1 MKTSKSPKRV
11 LVEALAVAEASLPRY
26 SHRFSPRV
34 FTQHQLFACLVL
46 KDFYNLTY
54 RGTVGLLADG
64 DSLCEAIG
72 LEKVPHFT
80 TLQKAADRL
89 LVAPSFRRLI
99 TTTVQRARK
108 AKLLRRGVRLAAID
122 TSGFESR
129 HTSRYYAW
137 RRKKLGKHG
146 RTCAVSYR
154 RFPKLGVVCDTTSHF
169 CLAARASQGPRP
181 DFGDFRPLI
190 VEAQARAGV
199 KAVAADAGFDSEANH
214 VLARDELGIQ
224 SLIPAEHG
232 RPPAGEPA
240 GRYRKQMKRHLHES
254 RYGQRWQVETVYSM
268 IKRLSGEVVNARTY
282 WRRCRLLLLKVL
294 THNISILRQRI
305 GFLLSRSG
313 LFFWCGGSGRLTE
326 CLDPNESVLAEWCFI
341 VSIARWPGSRCLKRR
356 PTTRPSRGCSRR
368 RASGCR
374 CGFSPTRSCRTIG
387 TWWSGR
393 GTTAR

>member
-11 LVEALAVAEASLPRY
+11 MVEALAVAEASLPRY

-64 DSLCEAIG
+64 DSMCQAIG
-72 LEKVPHFT
+72 LKKVPHFT

-89 LVAPSFRRLI
+89 LVEKSFRRLI
-99 TTTVQRARK
+99 TTTVQRARQ
-108 AKLLRRGVRLAAID
+108 AKLLRPSVRLAAMD
-122 TSGFESR
+122 TSGFEAC

-137 RRKKLGKHG
+137 RRKKAGKHG
-146 RTCAVSYR
+146 RKCAVSYR
-154 RFPKLGVVCDTTSHF
+154 RFPKLGVVCDTLSHV

-190 VEAQARAGV
+190 VEARARAGV

-214 VLARDELGIQ
+214 QLARDELGIQ

-232 RPPAGEPA
+232 RPPAGEPG

-294 THNISILRQRI
+294 THNITILRQRI
-305 GFLLSRSG
+305 GFLLSRRCSFPATAWG
-313 LFFWCGGSGRLTE
+313 
-326 CLDPNESVLAEWCFI
+326 PPP
-341 VSIARWPGSRCLKRR
+341 ARWSSSDSRPLPCFVR
-356 PTTRPSRGCSRR
+356 
-368 RASGCR
+368 
-374 CGFSPTRSCRTIG
+374 
-387 TWWSGR
+387 
-393 GTTAR
+393 

>member
-11 LVEALAVAEASLPRY
+11 LVEALAVAQASLPRY

-54 RGTVGLLADG
+54 RGTVGLLADS

-80 TLQKAADRL
+80 TLQKSADRL
-89 LVAPSFRRLI
+89 LVKKSFQRLI
-99 TTTVQRARK
+99 TATVQRARK
-108 AKLLRRGVRLAAID
+108 AKLLRRSVRLAAID
-122 TSGFESR
+122 TSGFEAR

-137 RRKKLGKHG
+137 RRKKVGKHG
-146 RTCAVSYR
+146 RTCTVSYR
-154 RFPKLGVVCDTTSHF
+154 RYPKLGVVCDTTSHF

-181 DFGDFRPLI
+181 DFGDFRPLV
-190 VEAQARAGV
+190 VEAQARTGV

-232 RPPAGEPA
+232 RPPAGEPV

-268 IKRLSGEVVNARTY
+268 IKRLSGEVVNARTH
-282 WRRCRLLLLKVL
+282 WRRCRLLLLKTL
-294 THNISILRQRI
+294 THNISILRQHL
-305 GFLLSRSG
+305 GFLLSSRVPFS
-313 LFFWCGGSGRLTE
+313 FWFGKDS
-326 CLDPNESVLAEWCFI
+326 
-341 VSIARWPGSRCLKRR
+341 SIARATPELLWH
-356 PTTRPSRGCSRR
+356 
-368 RASGCR
+368 
-374 CGFSPTRSCRTIG
+374 
-387 TWWSGR
+387 
-393 GTTAR
+393 

>member
-11 LVEALAVAEASLPRY
+11 LIEALAVAEASLPAY
-26 SHRFSPRV
+26 SHRFSPKK
-34 FTQHQLFACLVL
+34 FTLHQLFACLVL

-64 DSLCEAIG
+64 DSLRAAIG
-72 LEKVPHFT
+72 LEQAPHFT

-89 LVAPSFRRLI
+89 LVKKSFRRLI
-99 TTTVQRARK
+99 TATVQRARK
-108 AKLLRRGVRLAAID
+108 KKLLRGRVRLAAMD
-122 TSGFESR
+122 TSGFEAR

-137 RRKKLGKHG
+137 RRKKTGKHG
-146 RTCAVSYR
+146 RKCAVSYR
-154 RFPKLGVVCDTTSHF
+154 RFPKLGVVCETTSHF

-199 KAVAADAGFDSEANH
+199 KTVAADAGFDSEANH
-214 VLARDELGIQ
+214 ELARDELGIQ

-232 RPPAGEPA
+232 RPSAREPV
-240 GRYRKQMKRHLHES
+240 GRYRRQMKRHLHES

-294 THNISILRQRI
+294 THNITILRRQL
-305 GFLLSRSG
+305 GFLLSSSDPF
-313 LFFWCGGSGRLTE
+313 LFLFGVC
-326 CLDPNESVLAEWCFI
+326 
-341 VSIARWPGSRCLKRR
+341 
-356 PTTRPSRGCSRR
+356 
-368 RASGCR
+368 
-374 CGFSPTRSCRTIG
+374 
-387 TWWSGR
+387 
-393 GTTAR
+393 

>member
-11 LVEALAVAEASLPRY
+11 LVEALRVAEASLPVY
-26 SHRFSPRV
+26 SHRFSPKK
-34 FTQHQLFACLVL
+34 FTLHQLFACLVL

-54 RGTVGLLADG
+54 RGTVGLLADS

-72 LEKVPHFT
+72 LERVPHFT

-89 LVAPSFRRLI
+89 LVVKSFRRLL
-99 TTTVQRARK
+99 TASVARARK
-108 AKLLRRGVRLAAID
+108 AKLLRRPVRLAAMD
-122 TSGFESR
+122 TSGFEAR

-137 RRKKLGKHG
+137 RRKKVGKHG
-146 RTCAVSYR
+146 RKCAVTYR
-154 RFPKLGVVCDTTSHF
+154 RYPKLGVVCDTTSHF
-169 CLAARASQGPRP
+169 CLAARASQGPQP
-181 DFGDFRPLI
+181 DFGDFRPLL

-232 RPPAGEPA
+232 RPPAGEPV

-282 WRRCRLLLLKVL
+282 WRRCRLLLLKTL
-294 THNISILRQRI
+294 THNISILKQRL
-305 GFLLSRSG
+305 GFLLSNSFPFLEINSMNRNATTRIHVYLG
-313 LFFWCGGSGRLTE
+313 RILLTIAALALVEAWAAQVLNRPIFGETQEHLFN
-326 CLDPNESVLAEWCFI
+326 DAKVLALL
-341 VSIARWPGSRCLKRR
+341 A
-356 PTTRPSRGCSRR
+356 
-368 RASGCR
+368 
-374 CGFSPTRSCRTIG
+374 IG
-387 TWWSGR
+387 TFLDGIYHAK
-393 GTTAR
+393 GF